1 MGNDRTGGRVDPIP
15 TLSVGSGS
23 GTRGTL
29 DNLGVALIVV
39 PVRILLQTV
48 PHVVGV
54 EKDGEDNDATGQTN
68 HNRRSS
74 VGPRRCRAFGVLVLR

>member
-1 MGNDRTGGRVDPIP
+1 MGALEVIQYP
-15 TLSVGSGS
+15 LSLHWQWIGH
-23 GTRGTL
+23 TRGTL

-68 HNRRSS
+68 HNGRSS